1 MKTPLKKFVAVGL
14 CAGLLFASG
23 IYATPAFAD
32 NDDIL
37 TKRELKPVKRKFIP
51 EGNAYI
57 PKGTKLTLEFAK
69 RVSSK
74 TARKGAP
81 IPIVTAE
88 DVFVNGVLVI
98 PAGTRIKGFFTVAR
112 KAGNMG
118 RSGKLELTIESVT
131 ALNGVDIPL
140 NQKKHATGKDDVAGA
155 VAVVSF
161 VSVVGGFFMKGRN
174 VEISK
179 GTQFTI
185 EVPEDADLEVSLDN
199 LRKEMSL
206 KRPRGVNITIK

>member
-1 MKTPLKKFVAVGL
+1 MKTSLKKFVAVGI
-14 CAGLLFASG
+14 CAGMLFTSG

-37 TKRELKPVKRKFIP
+37 NKRELKPVKRKYIP

-57 PKGTKLTLEFAK
+57 PKGTKLTLEFVK
-69 RVSSK
+69 RVSS
-74 TARKGAP
+74 TTVRKGAP

-88 DVFVNGVLVI
+88 DVFVNDVLVI
-98 PAGTRIKGFFTVAR
+98 PAGTRVKGFFTVAR
-112 KAGNMG
+112 RAGNMG
-118 RSGKLELTIESVT
+118 RSGKLELTIESVK
-131 ALNGVDIPL
+131 ALNGVEIPL

-155 VAVVSF
+155 IAVISF

-174 VEISK
+174 VEIGK

-199 LRKEMSL
+199 LQEEML
-206 KRPRGVNITIK
+206 INKPHGVNITIR